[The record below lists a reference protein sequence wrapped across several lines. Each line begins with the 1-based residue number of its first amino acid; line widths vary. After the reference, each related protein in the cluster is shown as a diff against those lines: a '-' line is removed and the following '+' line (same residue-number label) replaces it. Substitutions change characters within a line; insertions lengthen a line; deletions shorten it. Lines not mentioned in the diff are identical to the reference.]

1 MQKDEN
7 PRCSGTSVWEAG
19 VSRVQSG
26 RTQARAD
33 GAARHQG
40 RTPPVVSFCRGRGE
54 AGSVSSS
61 GHSQAGLR
69 MEGRAG
75 PTSRSSRKTWERNR
89 QWRPLSVGYPDVSA
103 KQKWKTSG
111 QIQSPHLVCRCGLG
125 TRIAKVAAHHFVQF
139 SAISTSQPTKKSGW
153 SGGICLH

>member
-1 MQKDEN
+1 MCGRLVLAGSKVAE
-7 PRCSGTSVWEAG
+7 PRLGQMVQPG
-19 VSRVQSG
+19 IRVEL
-26 RTQARAD
+26 
-33 GAARHQG
+33 
-40 RTPPVVSFCRGRGE
+40 PPVVSFCRGRGK

-75 PTSRSSRKTWERNR
+75 PTSQGSRKTWARNR

-125 TRIAKVAAHHFVQF
+125 TRIAKVAADHFVQF